1 MSLPLEAGGH
11 RWENHS
17 CRLFQSSS
25 SRTIGCSGCPQRSH
39 CANTRGACRTCG
51 ATFDGGITLDDGKSE
66 NKSSDGYKYAV
77 KAAICWLIY
86 FDRSMVLWYIQIT
99 MFERPWQSKTG
110 SSCHMSLINIFT
122 IPLDGTEMTDCRFTI
137 FCPWI
142 LTNIIILFMSL
153 KLKHWWRPT
162 SESNVTTQAEF

>member
-39 CANTRGACRTCG
+39 CANTRGAFRTCG

-77 KAAICWLIY
+77 KAAICWLIF

-110 SSCHMSLINIFT
+110 SSSHEFDKHIHNSNWWHRNDRLQVYNILPMNT
-122 IPLDGTEMTDCRFTI
+122 YQYHHPLHVAEAQALMTAHFWKQR
-137 FCPWI
+137 
-142 LTNIIILFMSL
+142 
-153 KLKHWWRPT
+153 H
-162 SESNVTTQAEF
+162 